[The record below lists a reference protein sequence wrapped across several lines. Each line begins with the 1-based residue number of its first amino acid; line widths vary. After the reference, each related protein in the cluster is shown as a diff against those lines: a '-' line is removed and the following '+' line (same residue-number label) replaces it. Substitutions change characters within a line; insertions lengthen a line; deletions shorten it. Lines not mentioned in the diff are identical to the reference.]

1 MTFEFEQVDQSSTS
15 AMGSLVAPAGQL
27 AVSAVG
33 ADVSGRVHIPW
44 LGR

>member
-33 ADVSGRVHIPW
+33 ADVSGRVHIP
-44 LGR
+44 